1 MKGTCVY
8 CGKTFTPKSTG
19 QFYRSIRLGL
29 NVFCGRKCAGLN
41 RRTHETP
48 EEKKVYKQWYD
59 LFIRASRTEDEK
71 ILFSLQA
78 LVLFHL
84 DYRANPEKYRE
95 ERQRRMADHIEYC
108 RQPGYRKYKKEYDE
122 QYHAKKKYGEY
133 WEAAIILNKL
143 ENEID
148 NRQARKENK
157 LFQKSSGKRK
167 RSWQKLLK
175 QNLRNLQ
182 PQI

>member
-8 CGKTFTPKSTG
+8 CKKTFTPKSIG
-19 QFYRSIRLGL
+19 QFYRSIRLEL

-41 RRTHETP
+41 RRTNETK
-48 EEKKVYKQWYD
+48 EEKIQVKAWYD
-59 LFIRASRTEDEK
+59 LFLRVSMEEDDME
-71 ILFSLQA
+71 
-78 LVLFHL
+78 L
-84 DYRANPEKYRE
+84 DYLQRAVYFQMVYEANPEKFKE
-95 ERQRRMADHIEYC
+95 IRQAKMPAHVEYC
-108 RQPGYRKYKKEYDE
+108 RQPKYKEYKKEYDE
-122 QYHAKKKYGEY
+122 KYHSKKKYGDY
-133 WEAAIILNKL
+133 WEAAIVLNKL